1 MIELLERDQSLAQ
14 FDSVLGLVATGTGRT
29 VLVGGEA
36 GIGKTSLVE
45 QFTERHRSDAR
56 VLWGGCEAL
65 FTPRPLGPLHD
76 IAGQMQSDLLT
87 LLESDAPRTRIFG
100 TMLTELQVSGKPT
113 ILVIE
118 DVHWADEATLDLI
131 KFLGRRIQRTK
142 ALLAL
147 TYRDDEVGPRHPLRS
162 ILGELPGGSVTR
174 IVLTA
179 LSEMAVETLARRAK
193 RSAEGIHA
201 TTGGNPFFV
210 TEVLA
215 SDQRGVPATV
225 RDAVLTRASR
235 LSEAARR
242 MLDMAAVIGYRVDSW
257 LMNATAG
264 SDPEAV
270 DELVSRGMLRLHG
283 GELAFRHELARQAIL
298 EALSPGTSRALHQAV
313 LAALLTASAGRDE
326 PGRVAYHA
334 EAAGDAAAVSQYA
347 PVAARRATAF
357 GAHREAAAQFSR
369 ALRFGRSLTSL
380 EHAALL
386 EDFARESI
394 LIDQIGDAIEALS
407 EANRIFVA
415 EGERVKEGLN
425 LTNQSRALVRAGR
438 NAEAEESSRRGIEV
452 LESQPPTRELA
463 FAYSIQSYM
472 RMLNRDTA
480 EAIDWGEKAIAM
492 AERFAHQ
499 ETIVNAYTSIGAA
512 LVVSGDVEKGR
523 ASLEKGVHLATVA
536 GFDTLVALAY
546 SNLGSAFGERYLF
559 KDAEEYLRTG
569 MAYATDRD
577 LDQSLLYMLAWRAL
591 VHLYRGRWSE
601 AGEDALA
608 VSRRGA
614 SAISQIMALVALG
627 RLRARRGDPEV
638 KSALDQALQLAAQ
651 TETLQRLA
659 PVRAARAEAAWLA
672 GDHAATREEAT
683 AAFDLAMRHK
693 HDWFVGE
700 LAYWLWRAG
709 ELSAAPAIAAE
720 PFRLEIQGEWRA
732 AADAW
737 ERLGCPYEQARALGD
752 GDVDAQRTALALF
765 EGLGARPAAEM
776 VRRSLRA
783 QGIRDIPRG
792 PRAVTRSNPAGLSAR
807 ELEVLSLLGEGLQN
821 AEIASR
827 LFLSAKTI
835 DHHVSAI
842 LAKLSARSRAEAVAA
857 AYRSG
862 IISQSKAAPGN
873 N

>member
-14 FDSVLGLVATGTGRT
+14 FDSVLGLVTTGTGRT

-76 IAGQMQSDLLT
+76 IAAQMQSDLLT
-87 LLESDAPRTRIFG
+87 LLESDVPRTKIFG
-100 TMLTELQVSGKPT
+100 TMFTELQVSGKPT

-142 ALLAL
+142 ALLVL
-147 TYRDDEVGPRHPLRS
+147 TYRDDEIGPRHPLRS
-162 ILGELPGGSVTR
+162 VLGELPGGSVTR

-201 TTGGNPFFV
+201 ATAGNPFFV

-235 LSEAARR
+235 LSEAARH
-242 MLDMAAVIGYRVDSW
+242 MLNRAAVIGYRVDSW
-257 LMNATAG
+257 LMNATAA

-270 DELVSRGMLRLHG
+270 DELISRGMLRLHG
-283 GELAFRHELARQAIL
+283 EDLAFRHELVRQAIL
-298 EALSPGTSRALHQAV
+298 TALSPSSSGALHQAV
-313 LAALLTASAGRDE
+313 LKALLASPAGRDE
-326 PGRVAYHA
+326 PARIAYHA
-334 EAAGDAAAVSQYA
+334 EAAGDAGAVLEYA
-347 PVAARRATAF
+347 PAAARQAAAF
-357 GAHREAAAQFSR
+357 GAHREAVAQFSR
-369 ALRFGRSLTSL
+369 ALRFGHSLTSL
-380 EHAALL
+380 QRAALL
-386 EDFARESI
+386 EDCAVESMV
-394 LIDQIGDAIEALS
+394 IDQLDDTIHGLR

-415 EGERVKEGLN
+415 EGERVKEGVN
-425 LTNQSRALVRAGR
+425 LTQQARALIRAGR
-438 NAEAEESSRRGIEV
+438 NAESEEASHGGIEV
-452 LESQPPTRELA
+452 LESLPPSRHLA
-463 FAYSIQSYM
+463 FAYVVQSYL
-472 RMLNRDTA
+472 RMLDRDTVQ
-480 EAIDWGEKAIAM
+480 AIAWGEKAIAA
-492 AERFAHQ
+492 AERFGNQ
-499 ETIVNAYTSIGAA
+499 EALVNAYNSIGAA

-523 ASLEKGVHLATVA
+523 ASLEKSLHLATRA
-536 GFDTLVALAY
+536 GLDTQVALAY
-546 SNLGSAFGERYLF
+546 VNLGSAFGERYLF
-559 KDAEEYLRTG
+559 QDAESYLQTG
-569 MAYATDRD
+569 IAYAGDRD
-577 LDQSLLYMLAWRAL
+577 LDQNLLYMLAWRAL
-591 VHLYRGRWSE
+591 VYLYRGRWSG
-601 AGEDALA
+601 AGEDASA
-608 VSRRGA
+608 VLRRPGA
-614 SAISQIMALVALG
+614 SAISRIVALVAVG

-638 KSALDQALQLAAQ
+638 KSALDEALQLAAQ

-659 PVRAARAEAAWLA
+659 PVRAARAEAAWLT
-672 GDHAATREEAT
+672 GNYDAAREEAK

-700 LAYWLWRAG
+700 LAYWRWRAG
-709 ELSAAPAIAAE
+709 ELSTAPDIAAE
-720 PFRLEIQGEWRA
+720 PFRLQIRGEWRV

-776 VRRSLRA
+776 ARRSLRA

-862 IISQSKAAPGN
+862 IINRS
-873 N
+873 